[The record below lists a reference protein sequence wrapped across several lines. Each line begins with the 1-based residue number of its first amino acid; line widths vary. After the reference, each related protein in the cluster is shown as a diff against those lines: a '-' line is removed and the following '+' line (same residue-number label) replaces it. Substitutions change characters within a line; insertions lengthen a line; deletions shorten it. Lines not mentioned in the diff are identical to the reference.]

1 MKPASVKPALGH
13 HRCLYLSATGRKCR
27 SWVLDP
33 RAMLCHRHFEAQ
45 PHGPDDFA
53 FQLLNR
59 SCNFENA
66 DGIHDSVRRLYTLL
80 AAGLISPRRAA
91 VLGYLTSLLLRTLPA
106 VYNDPFPEA
115 GTPMSAA
122 QLSEREKAKSLP
134 PPASPLA
141 ATAPLQKRKLA
152 KKAAPAPNS
161 VPAQRPVHLQKSAPQ
176 PPATLTPQSH
186 PPVDPAPPTTTST
199 TEHLGIGPGRP
210 MPATR
215 AEFADQVLKSL
226 VSTPPT
232 PTPLNSAK
240 PNPTTITPTA
250 ISTTE
255 KESSSPVMSPPG
267 TSTSKASDEGVN
279 APSSAPVNQ
288 STNKKS
294 YQARLH
300 TNINWPV
307 TGSPPPWGWTT
318 DP

>member
-1 MKPASVKPALGH
+1 MKPASTKPAPGH

-27 SWVLDP
+27 TWVLDP
-33 RAMLCHRHFEAQ
+33 RAMLCRRHLEAQ

-66 DGIHDSVRRLYTLL
+66 EGIHDSVRRLYTLL

-91 VLGYLTSLLLRTLPA
+91 VLGCLTSLLLRTLPA

-134 PPASPLA
+134 PPASPPA
-141 ATAPLQKRKLA
+141 ATAPLQKCKLA

-161 VPAQRPVHLQKSAPQ
+161 APAQRPVHSQKSAPQ
-176 PPATLTPQSH
+176 PSATSAPQSH
-186 PPVDPAPPTTTST
+186 PPADPAPPTTTAST
-199 TEHLGIGPGRP
+199 SEHLAIGPGRP

-215 AEFADQVLKSL
+215 AEFAAQVLKSL
-226 VSTPPT
+226 APTPSTTTKQNPPT
-232 PTPLNSAK
+232 V
-240 PNPTTITPTA
+240 TPTV
-250 ISTTE
+250 ISATE
-255 KESSSPVMSPPG
+255 REVISPLKLPP
-267 TSTSKASDEGVN
+267 STSPSKAAHETIN
-279 APSSAPVNQ
+279 EPSSAPVTQ

-300 TNINWPV
+300 TNINWPA
-307 TGSPPPWGWTT
+307 TGSPPSWGWTT